1 LPDAFAAEAV
11 MRRGVLIC
19 VMLAVAVVMPAQA
32 RPFIPDSDGQVLE
45 RLPLTATDPVYRK
58 LGALRGQLKNQPD
71 NLPLA
76 LTLARGYADLGRST
90 GDPRYLGYAQA
101 ALAPWWNLVQAPPEA
116 MVLRAFLLQ
125 TTHQFAA
132 ALADLAK
139 VLHIDPRNAEAR
151 LMRATILQVTGDYA
165 GARAEC
171 DALRGLTKELVWTV
185 CLTSV
190 NGMTGRLGDSY
201 EQLRAAVDRFGGAQP
216 EIRDWAL
223 TGMAEMAAR
232 AGLAKEAD
240 GYFRRALT
248 IDASDGYF
256 LAAYADFLL
265 DDGRAEEAAAL
276 VKDHTRADPL
286 LLRYA
291 LALQALHSPELPAR
305 VAELRDRF
313 AASHLRGDKVHL
325 REEARFTLHLLGE
338 PQAAL
343 QLASENWRVQK
354 EPADLRILV
363 EAALAARDAAQ
374 IDQASAWL
382 RGTGLEDGQIEKLLS
397 AAVKPN

>member
-1 LPDAFAAEAV
+1 MAAGSRRSASARRPRLLPDAFAAEAV

-139 VLHIDPRNAEAR
+139 VLHIDPRNAEA
-151 LMRATILQVTGDYA
+151 
-165 GARAEC
+165 
-171 DALRGLTKELVWTV
+171 
-185 CLTSV
+185 
-190 NGMTGRLGDSY
+190 
-201 EQLRAAVDRFGGAQP
+201 
-216 EIRDWAL
+216 
-223 TGMAEMAAR
+223 
-232 AGLAKEAD
+232 
-240 GYFRRALT
+240 
-248 IDASDGYF
+248 
-256 LAAYADFLL
+256 
-265 DDGRAEEAAAL
+265 
-276 VKDHTRADPL
+276 
-286 LLRYA
+286 
-291 LALQALHSPELPAR
+291 
-305 VAELRDRF
+305 
-313 AASHLRGDKVHL
+313 
-325 REEARFTLHLLGE
+325 
-338 PQAAL
+338 
-343 QLASENWRVQK
+343 
-354 EPADLRILV
+354 
-363 EAALAARDAAQ
+363 
-374 IDQASAWL
+374 
-382 RGTGLEDGQIEKLLS
+382 
-397 AAVKPN
+397 

>member
-1 LPDAFAAEAV
+1 

-139 VLHIDPRNAEAR
+139 VLDIDPRNAEAR

-190 NGMTGRLGDSY
+190 NGMTGRLRDSY
-201 EQLRAAVDRFGGAQP
+201 EQLRAALDRFGGAQP

-240 GYFRRALT
+240 AYFRRALT
-248 IDASDGYF
+248 IDASDGYL

-363 EAALAARDAAQ
+363 EAALAARDPAE

-382 RGTGLEDGQIEKLLS
+382 RGTGLEDDQIEKLLS